1 MTSTVN
7 VEAGTSI
14 LSEIVVGGLQDP
26 FPLYEELRELDEGV
40 HWCTELQGWV
50 ATRAADI
57 RHMGEDPETYS
68 NDMGA
73 ASGAT
78 AHDPSDPVQRRFG
91 EVSDHFLIFLD
102 PPRHTQI
109 RRVFRHAFTPK
120 ALAKY
125 RQTMERIA
133 DELLTEYSCGDEV
146 DFMDQLAAKIPVEVI
161 ATILGVPRSDFA
173 LFVEWTDALA
183 LSIDPAVQGE
193 ARVRAIHKTVELLD
207 YMAEIADA
215 RRRCPQ
221 DDLISLIVHT
231 PVEGDEPLEPV
242 VAVSQAVLLLGAG
255 NDTTTNLLG
264 NSISILLDRPELQQR
279 LVADPSLVPQAIEEV
294 LRYDPPFHFD
304 FRKVTKDHTLGGRE
318 LRAGVPIF
326 HLLAAAN
333 RDPRAFPDPLR
344 FDVDRENKRHLAFSH
359 GIHRCV
365 GAPLARMEGAVGLT
379 KILERFPNITH
390 GSTPAQRKVTN
401 VVARGWDTRPV
412 TLLP

>member
-7 VEAGTSI
+7 VERGTSI
-14 LSEIVVGGLQDP
+14 LSQIVVGGLQDP
-26 FPLYEELRELDEGV
+26 FPLYEELRELDDGV
-40 HWCTELQGWV
+40 HWCAELQGWV

-78 AHDPSDPVQRRFG
+78 AHDPSDPVQRRYG

-120 ALAKY
+120 ALAEY

-133 DELLTEYSCGDEV
+133 DDLLAEYSAGDEV
-146 DFMDQLAAKIPVEVI
+146 DFMDRLAAKIPVEVI

-183 LSIDPAVQGE
+183 FSIDPAVQGV

-215 RRRCPQ
+215 RRRSPQ

-264 NSISILLDRPELQQR
+264 NSISILLDRPDLQQR
-279 LVADPSLVPQAIEEV
+279 LVADPSLMPQAIEEV

-304 FRKVTKDHTLGGRE
+304 FRKVTKDHVLGGRE
-318 LRAGVPIF
+318 IKAGTPIF

-333 RDPRAFPDPLR
+333 RDPRFFPDPLR

-390 GSTPAQRKVTN
+390 GSTQPQRKVTN
-401 VVARGWDTRPV
+401 IVARGWETRPV
-412 TLLP
+412 TLLD